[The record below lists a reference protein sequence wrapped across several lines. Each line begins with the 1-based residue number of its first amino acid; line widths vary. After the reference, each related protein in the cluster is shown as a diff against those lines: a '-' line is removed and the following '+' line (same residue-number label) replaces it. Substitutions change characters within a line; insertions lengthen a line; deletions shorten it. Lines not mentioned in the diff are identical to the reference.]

1 MIKELKRRFIWSAM
15 LAVTVLLVLLLG
27 VINVVNAYSIE
38 RQSDALLV
46 SLSSRE
52 LPGHG
57 SGAGRFFAPGH
68 SENLRLGAVH
78 FTVVTD
84 YEGRPVHADVSRIAS
99 VDRDKAME
107 LARAV
112 KLIPG
117 ESGELESFKYMVQ
130 AGPGSG
136 YSIVFLDTS
145 QQSGQILRL
154 LLLSLGAGALCW
166 LLMLLLLLL
175 ISGRAVRPIVENVE
189 KQRRFITDAGHE
201 LKTPLAIILANTE
214 AMELKFGESKYS
226 RSIRH
231 QSERLSALTQ
241 NMLSLARADEQMK
254 PESMEWVDLSQLC
267 RRSMEDFAEPA
278 RRKGISLE
286 SDIQENI
293 FLSGSPAQLSQ
304 LLSILMDNAVKYSP
318 EKGFISLSLS
328 GGERPLILLRNS
340 VTSTEVPAES
350 MFDRFFRGDSSRS
363 SEKSGF
369 GIGLSAAKS
378 IVKLHRGEISACY
391 EGDNIICFTVKL

>member
-27 VINVVNAYSIE
+27 VINAVNAYSLR

-52 LPGHG
+52 LPGHS
-57 SGAGRFFAPGH
+57 SGTGLFSAPGH

-78 FTVVTD
+78 FTVVAD
-84 YEGRPVHADVSRIAS
+84 YEGRPVDADVSRIAS
-99 VDRDKAME
+99 VDGDKAME

-166 LLMLLLLLL
+166 LLMLLLNQPPLPSLGTL
-175 ISGRAVRPIVENVE
+175 STFPSRDSGLR
-189 KQRRFITDAGHE
+189 
-201 LKTPLAIILANTE
+201 
-214 AMELKFGESKYS
+214 SYS
-226 RSIRH
+226 
-231 QSERLSALTQ
+231 QTQ
-241 NMLSLARADEQMK
+241 Q
-254 PESMEWVDLSQLC
+254 
-267 RRSMEDFAEPA
+267 
-278 RRKGISLE
+278 
-286 SDIQENI
+286 
-293 FLSGSPAQLSQ
+293 
-304 LLSILMDNAVKYSP
+304 
-318 EKGFISLSLS
+318 
-328 GGERPLILLRNS
+328 
-340 VTSTEVPAES
+340 
-350 MFDRFFRGDSSRS
+350 
-363 SEKSGF
+363 
-369 GIGLSAAKS
+369 
-378 IVKLHRGEISACY
+378 
-391 EGDNIICFTVKL
+391 